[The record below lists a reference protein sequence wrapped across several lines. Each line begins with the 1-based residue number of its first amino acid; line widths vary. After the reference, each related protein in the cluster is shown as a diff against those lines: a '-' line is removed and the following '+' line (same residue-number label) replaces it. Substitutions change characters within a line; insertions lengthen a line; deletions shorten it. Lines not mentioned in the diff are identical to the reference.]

1 MQFEGPY
8 IKEFSQITLRKHA
21 KLCKD
26 YQTEML
32 NKKIS
37 EHGSMYGKSSMEV
50 SPRLLELRANPE
62 ISKVSSMFEDH
73 KISAHYAMFQEKAM

>member
-1 MQFEGPY
+1 
-8 IKEFSQITLRKHA
+8 
-21 KLCKD
+21 
-26 YQTEML
+26 ML
-32 NKKIS
+32 TNKIS
-37 EHGSMYGKSSMEV
+37 EQGSMYGKSSMEV